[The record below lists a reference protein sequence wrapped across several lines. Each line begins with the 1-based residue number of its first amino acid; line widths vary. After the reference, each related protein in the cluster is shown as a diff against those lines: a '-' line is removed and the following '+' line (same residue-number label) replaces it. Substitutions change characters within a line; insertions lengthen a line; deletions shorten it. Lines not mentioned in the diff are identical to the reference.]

1 MALDAEVIVVGAGV
15 GGCAT
20 ALHLARRGHD
30 VLLLERT
37 SGPTDKVCGE
47 GLMPS
52 GVDELARLGL
62 GGAVRALGARPFRG
76 IAYHTGGISA
86 EGRFPIGHGLGV
98 RRAHLDALLRD
109 RVRAHPHVELRRG
122 VRVRRIA
129 QIRGGVSVGEGER
142 SWRASV
148 LVGADGMHST
158 VRRLAVLDAPSRGR
172 HRYGVRVHIEH
183 PQDRAMVDVHLADG
197 LELYLTRTGSDSLNV
212 ALLVEKEAMG
222 LLKGDLAG
230 GTRALISRCPA
241 VARQIEGCGWVSE
254 PAVVGPLRQRA
265 RRVVGRRLALVG
277 DAAGFIDGITG
288 EGMSL
293 TLIGARI
300 AAEELSPALGGRVPV
315 WLALQRYAARRRA
328 EARDRLR
335 LTELVL
341 AGIRHRALARHV
353 VANLARQPA
362 LFGQL
367 LAINAGQL
375 PLRSLG
381 AGGLWRL
388 LVR

>member
-1 MALDAEVIVVGAGV
+1 
-15 GGCAT
+15 
-20 ALHLARRGHD
+20 
-30 VLLLERT
+30 
-37 SGPTDKVCGE
+37 
-47 GLMPS
+47 
-52 GVDELARLGL
+52 
-62 GGAVRALGARPFRG
+62 
-76 IAYHTGGISA
+76 
-86 EGRFPIGHGLGV
+86 
-98 RRAHLDALLRD
+98 
-109 RVRAHPHVELRRG
+109 
-122 VRVRRIA
+122 
-129 QIRGGVSVGEGER
+129 
-142 SWRASV
+142 
-148 LVGADGMHST
+148 
-158 VRRLAVLDAPSRGR
+158 
-172 HRYGVRVHIEH
+172 
-183 PQDRAMVDVHLADG
+183 
-197 LELYLTRTGSDSLNV
+197 
-212 ALLVEKEAMG
+212 
-222 LLKGDLAG
+222 
-230 GTRALISRCPA
+230 
-241 VARQIEGCGWVSE
+241 
-254 PAVVGPLRQRA
+254 
-265 RRVVGRRLALVG
+265 VVGRRLALVG